1 LWLVDVMQ
9 EEIHKMIFN
18 FAEVGHNVVRLKGGD
33 PW

>member
-9 EEIHKMIFN
+9 EEIHEMIFN
-18 FAEVGHNVVRLKGGD
+18 FAEVGHNVVRLKGGV